1 MLNIVLRMSKY
12 VLFNKC
18 LTSKPKSPSQVS
30 ERAISVIRLKFAPC
44 GRSSL
49 PPRAIIDQMQ
59 IGIQLR
65 WCRFFVCP

>member
-18 LTSKPKSPSQVS
+18 LTSKTKSLSRMS
-30 ERAISVIRLKFAPC
+30 ERAIKVIRLKFAPC

-49 PPRAIIDQMQ
+49 PPRAIIDQVQ